1 MLVHN
6 CLPCTVE
13 LGRLPPEDLLPPL
26 LPISSNA
33 ELPSSSDAKVT
44 KVDTMSAAGSL
55 HRCCTRG
62 VRGAMAP
69 PTFLA
74 LKVGMVMYLIIIS

>member
-26 LPISSNA
+26 LSISSNA

-44 KVDTMSAAGSL
+44 KVDTMSAAGS
-55 HRCCTRG
+55 G
-62 VRGAMAP
+62 VASGGSGGPWP
-69 PTFLA
+69 PRL
-74 LKVGMVMYLIIIS
+74 G